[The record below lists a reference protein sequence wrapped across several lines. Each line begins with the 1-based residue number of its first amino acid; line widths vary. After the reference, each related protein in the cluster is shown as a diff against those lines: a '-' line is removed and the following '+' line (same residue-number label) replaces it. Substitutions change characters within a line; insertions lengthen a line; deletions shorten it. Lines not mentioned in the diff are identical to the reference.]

1 MSETARAHRGGHL
14 LTAPTGILALSLVL
28 ASCSGSGY
36 AYVKDTNSSAF
47 FKIPS
52 QWALYNEKQILGS
65 SLVSLSPQSQ
75 QAVAQNEWMVAF
87 DANGTPSLNDV
98 LSPTSMAPTGFAQV
112 RPLGPSERDTFSLA
126 TIRNALFNV
135 DGAAGGTPAELLSQ
149 TDVVLPGGFHG
160 LHVEYNVPEGSR
172 FLTVNQVGVVDP
184 QTSTLYLFAIGC
196 EANCYLNNQK
206 VIDQIANSWTVK
218 EPR

>member
-1 MSETARAHRGGHL
+1 MNEPARAPRGGHL
-14 LTAPTGILALSLVL
+14 LTAPIGVLALTLVL

-52 QWALYNEKQILGS
+52 RWALYDEKQILGES
-65 SLVSLSPQSQ
+65 SLGLSPQSQ
-75 QAVAQNEWMVAF
+75 QATAQAEWMVAF
-87 DANGTPSLNDV
+87 DANGTPSLGDI
-98 LSPTSMAPTGFAQV
+98 LSSSSTAPTGFAFV

-126 TIRNALFNV
+126 TIRNALFDV
-135 DGAAGGTPAELLSQ
+135 DGTTSGTPAELLSS

-160 LHVEYNVPEGSR
+160 LHVEYNVRQGSQ

-184 QTSTLYLFAIGC
+184 QTSTLYMFAIGC

-206 VIDQIANSWTVK
+206 VIDQIASSWTVK

>member
-1 MSETARAHRGGHL
+1 MAERARTRRGGAS
-14 LTAPTGILALSLVL
+14 LTAPIGIVSLSLLL
-28 ASCSGSGY
+28 AACSGSGY
-36 AYVKDTNSSAF
+36 AYVKDTDSSAF

-52 QWALYNEKQILGS
+52 RWALYDEKQILGS

-75 QAVAQNEWMVAF
+75 QAVAQAEWMVAF

-98 LSPTSMAPTGFAQV
+98 LSPSATAPTGFAQV
-112 RPLGPSERDTFSLA
+112 RPLGPSERDTFSLS
-126 TIRNALFNV
+126 TIRNALFDV
-135 DGAAGGTPAELLSQ
+135 DGTTSGTPAELLSS

-160 LHVEYNVPEGSR
+160 LHLEYNVPEGSR
-172 FLTVNQVGVVDP
+172 FLTINQVGLVDP

-196 EANCYLNNQK
+196 EANCYIDNQTT
-206 VIDQIANSWTVK
+206 IDQIASSWTVK